1 MSISQS
7 FMLAVKSLSTS
18 KMRAFL
24 TMLGIVIGVAA
35 VIALVSLVNGMS
47 DEMVSSFETI
57 GMKNISVMII
67 PRGGNRRISTSDMQ
81 KLIDDNPDVIESMTP
96 LVNMQATVKR
106 GTENNST
113 TTVTGVSEAYNEI
126 NKKTITDGRFLTYLD
141 VNDRTR
147 NCVIGTYVKKT
158 FFGMESPIGKT
169 IKINGYPFTVVGI
182 LEETADGEQGTD
194 DDKIF
199 IPYTTAEKISFT
211 MTNTYTVSALSND
224 TVDKAKQVIERFLYG
239 ELGNEDL
246 YTVISMTEAVDMVS
260 DILGKMEMVLVGIA
274 AISLL
279 VGGIGIMNIM
289 LVSVTE
295 RTREIGIRKALG
307 AKPWD
312 ILSQFV
318 VEAIT
323 TSAIGGIFGIILG
336 ILGAYGLGKIVG
348 LNASISLS
356 AIIISVSVSA
366 GIGIAFGYFPARKA
380 AKMNPI
386 EALRHD

>member
-1 MSISQS
+1 
-7 FMLAVKSLSTS
+7 
-18 KMRAFL
+18 
-24 TMLGIVIGVAA
+24 
-35 VIALVSLVNGMS
+35 
-47 DEMVSSFETI
+47 
-57 GMKNISVMII
+57 
-67 PRGGNRRISTSDMQ
+67 
-81 KLIDDNPDVIESMTP
+81 
-96 LVNMQATVKR
+96 
-106 GTENNST
+106 
-113 TTVTGVSEAYNEI
+113 
-126 NKKTITDGRFLTYLD
+126 
-141 VNDRTR
+141 
-147 NCVIGTYVKKT
+147 
-158 FFGMESPIGKT
+158 MESPIGKT